1 MIRDLV
7 APFGIWLP
15 RNSSAQ
21 AKYGG
26 RFVSLSGL
34 DAATK
39 KRLIVTHGKPFLTLL
54 WLKGHIMVY
63 VGSPYGEPM
72 ALHNIWAVRVRD
84 PNGQVQKVLI
94 GRAVI
99 TDLEPGKSLPDFDS
113 SQSLLNRI
121 EGMTFL
127 GE

>member
-1 MIRDLV
+1 
-7 APFGIWLP
+7 
-15 RNSSAQ
+15 
-21 AKYGG
+21 
-26 RFVSLSGL
+26 
-34 DAATK
+34 
-39 KRLIVTHGKPFLTLL
+39 
-54 WLKGHIMVY
+54 
-63 VGSPYGEPM
+63 M